1 MDKSELEEIRKI
13 TDKGNPGNPEG
24 DSGKQMLDRMNREHS
39 DLTEWGLSW
48 LEPDENGRILDIG
61 CGGGAALARLIEENP
76 GCTFYGIDHSPLSVA
91 QTAAKNK
98 DALLSGKLSVREGD
112 VENLPYE
119 DGFFERIYTI
129 ESFYFWPS
137 AVGSLSEVYR
147 VLKPGGRFL
156 LISEIYENENL
167 SDIAREN
174 VKKYSMR
181 NPTAEEFEDYFE
193 KAGFDRTQVRIHP
206 VEGWITVTGFKN
218 RK

>member
-1 MDKSELEEIRKI
+1 MDERELEEIRKI
-13 TDKGNPGNPEG
+13 TDIGNPGNPTG
-24 DSGKQMLDRMNREHS
+24 DSGRQMLERMNREHA
-39 DLTEWGLSW
+39 DLTSWGLSM
-48 LEPDENGRILDIG
+48 LEPDIDSIILDIG
-61 CGGGAALARLIEENP
+61 CGGGAALCRLIEENP

-91 QTAAKNK
+91 ETAAKNK

-119 DGFFERIYTI
+119 DGFFDRIYTI

-147 VLKPGGRFL
+147 VLKKGGRFL

-167 SDIAREN
+167 PDTAREN

-181 NPTAEEFEDYFE
+181 NPTTDEFKEYF
-193 KAGFDRTQVRIHP
+193 KNAGFERSEINIHP
-206 VEGWITVTGFKN
+206 IEGWITVTGYKN
-218 RK
+218 K